1 MAMGAAPVAAAAPA
15 AESEEAEKK
24 EAFVQTEFTV
34 NLLKYDESKKVA
46 LIKAI
51 KSSMTGLNLVQVR

>member
-1 MAMGAAPVAAAAPA
+1 MD
-15 AESEEAEKK
+15 AEEEEKK

-34 NLLKYDESKKVA
+34 NLIKYDDTKKVA

-51 KSSMTGLNLVQVR
+51 KSSMTGLNLVQVK